1 MNLDFLEINLGVAFA
16 AGILSFIS
24 PCVLPLVPAYL
35 TYITGVSAEDLGQQG
50 RAGRV
55 RDVLPSAGAFVLGLA
70 LVLSLFGLGVTAIGQ
85 ALSDYQ
91 SIMTRVAGLVV
102 IVLGLHIAGLL
113 RINFLYREARVNFL
127 QFRGNGPLGAFAMG
141 CAFGIG
147 WTPCVG
153 AILGAILTLASQ
165 SDTLGRGTSL
175 LFAYSIGLG
184 VPFILVALG
193 IKRAMGFMAIIKRH
207 MTAVERVS
215 GGMLIVMGILL
226 FTDRLLMLT
235 TWMTKVFGN
244 GFAL

>member
-1 MNLDFLEINLGVAFA
+1 MNVDSLDINLGVAFA

-35 TYITGVSAEDLGQQG
+35 TYITGVSADDLARQGQAG
-50 RAGRV
+50 RA
-55 RDVLPSAGAFVLGLA
+55 RDVLPSALAFVLGLA
-70 LVLSLFGLGVTAIGQ
+70 LILSLFGLGVTAIGQ

-91 SIMTRVAGLVV
+91 TIMTRVAGLIV

-127 QFRGNGPLGAFAMG
+127 QFRGKGPLGAFAMG

-165 SDTLGRGTSL
+165 SDTLGKGTSL

-193 IKRAMGFMAIIKRH
+193 INRAIGFMAIVKRH
-207 MTAVERVS
+207 LVAVERFS
-215 GGMLIVMGILL
+215 GAMLIVMGILL
-226 FTDRLLMLT
+226 FTDRLLLLT
-235 TWMTKVFGN
+235 NWMTKVFGN